1 VCIIIEG
8 EQKAHNIYSI
18 YIIQRVP
25 FSLHVCT
32 CVCAYMRVHC
42 ATGRRRRP
50 SLFRSVTITRRGRG
64 RWGQKRETTA
74 CVGEIYRERKGGR
87 RSKLI
92 YIAEHMC
99 VCMLTMVDR
108 RDSWENNIMANRAAR
123 VKKGCV
129 CVVLGILCLLLIVY
143 YKRRRRRILCA
154 EKKYP

>member
-1 VCIIIEG
+1 MR
-8 EQKAHNIYSI
+8 A
-18 YIIQRVP
+18 
-25 FSLHVCT
+25 
-32 CVCAYMRVHC
+32 CVHAC
-42 ATGRRRRP
+42 ATGRRHRCRRRRP

-92 YIAEHMC
+92 YIAEHMCVCVC